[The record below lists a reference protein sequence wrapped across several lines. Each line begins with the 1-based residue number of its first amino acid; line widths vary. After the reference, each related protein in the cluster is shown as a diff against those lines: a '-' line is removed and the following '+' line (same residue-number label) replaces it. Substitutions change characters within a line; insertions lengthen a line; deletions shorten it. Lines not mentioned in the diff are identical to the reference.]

1 MTWIP
6 LPMICHTYVLV
17 KFIEGTMSEYSYFYG
32 TDLAKSH
39 FSLQLKTQMVW

>member
-1 MTWIP
+1 
-6 LPMICHTYVLV
+6 MICHTYVVL
-17 KFIEGTMSEYSYFYG
+17 KLIGGTMSEYSYFCG